1 MFVGAK
7 DQRERQ
13 LVELVGDQN
22 PSPEV
27 PPISKRERERREQ
40 RRGQE
45 RSDCERSHGE
55 E

>member
-7 DQRERQ
+7 DQGETQ

-27 PPISKRERERREQ
+27 PPMSKTGQKRREQ

-45 RSDCERSHGE
+45 RSGY
-55 E
+55 